1 MKVKACLMALAS
13 LVALVATAGKEKVK
27 TVESAFSLAAG
38 DDVLR
43 VSVKP
48 VANRGFSL
56 AVVREGAKD
65 PAKISVGYPQ
75 RGWNSG
81 GKLVDWEKDIS
92 WSAYCAMQ
100 RQKKPL
106 PKANKYEKAIVEVS
120 GSGWFGFEYSLLP
133 YFSPFVGLYRHD
145 RVAKDIDEWLKT
157 YPLYPDHVFEFEFR
171 YDAARDRL
179 EAYLDGSYAG
189 RAPGSGA
196 LKRVVVKSD
205 PAAVVDGKSF
215 LRGASAVEKLSP
227 MRGRAHDLLK
237 EGAKLVFDRK
247 FESRVRAAV
256 DVWSP
261 SLSIDQ
267 GRHRSNHPVRELTS
281 DPESKRTPWKNG
293 PEYMQWTVP
302 TAFYR
307 AATVLCADIPEK
319 GKAPVVGLSMTRF
332 GTASVGS
339 ADQEFLSLA
348 DEKAKSK
355 IWTVGSLVYFKT
367 DEKGKRQKVTTPL
380 YLVRV
385 NLNPF
390 KILQYVNDLKVYG
403 KNGNGRLGRMLAG
416 VGDYLDLEFVGAGT
430 WDSKPRSSVQVFG
443 CTLEKMDY
451 SIVMD
456 QSVRGNLFE
465 RGTDKPETGVK
476 VTAERDN
483 AAGSVRWTIYDPL
496 CRELAHG
503 EQPFSIA
510 KKGETVRLSFDL
522 ERPDVGWYGVDFAF
536 FDAKGRELGVHE
548 ASYTILAADDRE
560 AGCESPYAAWP
571 LGGGYH
577 NSDPDRRQQAEVM
590 RKAGYRISWQPPAT
604 NENEFGFAMTKS
616 SLGQAPSGSG
626 QHFYNPCGKRS
637 AAELEKW
644 LDKAV
649 AHFKAELA
657 KYPSC
662 RYIQLL
668 HEQGGRDI
676 DACLYDPSKA
686 CVRGEYKGI
695 DGDWD
700 VYYCTEYAKRM
711 RKEFPNL
718 KIYIGNGSVSSQ
730 KIADLV
736 RRGFDLSLVDQLGI
750 ESKGFSTMPELPYH
764 RESPGCLWALGE
776 TGRYFGYSNL
786 TLNAC
791 NEYVFR
797 PERRVNR
804 KGSPG
809 SIMKMTNYAVRDY
822 LLSLAHGCGIIS
834 SGHLEDCNDQ
844 YYDTNWGCGGQ
855 CTFYPFSYPK
865 RMYTAISVFTRVMDK
880 ATYRRSVPTG
890 AHAAYVLEFAR
901 DRKVKD
907 YAYALWTQT
916 RSDSVDFVFPKDAN
930 VRSVSAF
937 GVERPVGKTSF
948 SSAISATP
956 SYLVSDK
963 PVVSAAYRTK
973 VPKLDKRYKLLV
985 KPEMASLR
993 ASRPGKL
1000 EWGLFTT
1007 SYGSPEMPCGEWK
1020 IYETEDPEVGKVIQM
1035 DLVRKEPAPSPLL
1048 WEAGQ
1053 LAFKKPIT
1061 VECGEG
1067 KPRLAALVRGN
1078 GTGQIALG
1086 YRSPEVRGP
1095 SYCFGKTA
1103 GVDGWQL
1110 VTLTPP
1116 TRHLNKPI
1124 TKVEVGAL
1132 MFGMGRK
1139 ALDPVHMVD
1148 VTEPLQFGGLYLVDA
1163 PTEQDTVSDA
1173 DRRGQSVMKRDVS
1186 DKDL

>member
-1 MKVKACLMALAS
+1 MNRIV
-13 LVALVATAGKEKVK
+13 
-27 TVESAFSLAAG
+27 LAAVAALTVSSVFAASKPVPLAANDFSIKDG
-38 DDVLR
+38 DNAIR

-56 AVVREGAKD
+56 EVVRQGEEK
-65 PAKISVGYPQ
+65 PAQVSVGYPQ
-75 RGWNSG
+75 RGWNAG

-92 WSAYCAMQ
+92 WSAYCGMQ

-106 PKANKYEKAIVEVS
+106 PKSNKYEKAIVEVR
-120 GSGWFGFEYSLLP
+120 GNGWFGFEYSLLP
-133 YFSPFVGLYRHD
+133 YFTPFVGLYRHD

-189 RAPGSGA
+189 HAPGAGA
-196 LKRVVVKSD
+196 LRRVVVRAD
-205 PAAVVDGKSF
+205 PTAEVTGESF
-215 LRGASAVEKLSP
+215 LCPVSAATKLSS
-227 MRGRAHDLLK
+227 MRGRANDLLK
-237 EGAKLVFDRK
+237 EGAKLVFNPK
-247 FESRVRAAV
+247 LESRIRAAV
-256 DVWSP
+256 DVWDP
-261 SLSIDQ
+261 SRSIDQ

-307 AATVLCADIPEK
+307 TATVLCADIPEK
-319 GKAPVVGLSMTRF
+319 GKAPVVGISMTRF

-339 ADQEFLSLA
+339 ADQSFLSLT
-348 DEKAKSK
+348 DENAKSSVR
-355 IWTVGSLVYFKT
+355 TVGSLVYYRT
-367 DEKGKRQKVTTPL
+367 DDKGKRQQVTTPL
-380 YLVRV
+380 YLARIK
-385 NLNPF
+385 LNPF
-390 KILQYVNDLKVYG
+390 KILQYVNDLRVYG
-403 KNGNGRLGRMLAG
+403 KSGKGKLGRMLTS
-416 VGDYLDLEFVGAGT
+416 VDDYLDLEFVGAGT
-430 WDSKPRSSVQVFG
+430 WEQKPRSSVQIFG

-451 SIVMD
+451 SVVMD

-483 AAGSVRWTIYDPL
+483 AVGTVRWMIYDAL

-503 EQPFSIA
+503 EKPFAIA
-510 KKGETVRLSFDL
+510 KKGETTRLSFDL
-522 ERPDVGWYGVDFAF
+522 ERPDVGWYGVDFTF
-536 FDAKGRELGVHE
+536 LDAKGVELGVHE

-577 NSDPDRRQQAEVM
+577 NSDPNRRQQAEVM
-590 RKAGYRISWQPPAT
+590 RKAGYRGSWQPPVER
-604 NENEFGFAMTKS
+604 ENEFGFPLTCS
-616 SLGQAPSGSG
+616 NLGQGPLSG
-626 QHFYNPCGKRS
+626 FCNPCTKRS
-637 AAELEKW
+637 AAALEQH
-644 LDKAV
+644 LDKV
-649 AHFKAELA
+649 VA
-657 KYPSC
+657 KYRESIEKFPSC

-668 HEQGGRDI
+668 HEQGGRDV
-676 DACLYDPSKA
+676 DACLYDPGKA
-686 CVRGEYKGI
+686 CTRGEYKGI

-700 VYYCTEYAKRM
+700 VYFCTEFAKRM
-711 RKEFPNL
+711 RKEFPTM
-718 KIYIGNGSVSSQ
+718 KIFIGNGSVSSQ

-736 RRGFDLSLVDQLGI
+736 RRGFDLNLVDQLGI
-750 ESKGFSTMPELPYH
+750 ESKGFSTMPELSCH

-822 LLSLAHGCGIIS
+822 VLSLAHGCGIIS

-865 RMYTAISVFTRVMDK
+865 RMYTALSVFTRVMDK
-880 ATYRRSVPTG
+880 ATLRRSVPTG
-890 AHAAYVLEFAR
+890 AHAAYVLEFDR
-901 DRKVKD
+901 DRRKKD
-907 YAYALWTQT
+907 YAYALWTQS
-916 RSDSVDFVFPKDAN
+916 RSDSVDFVFPADAN
-930 VRSVSAF
+930 VRTVSPF
-937 GVERPVGKTSF
+937 GVEGVVGKTSF
-948 SSAISATP
+948 SSVISP
-956 SYLVSDK
+956 SPRYLVSDR
-963 PVVSAAYRTK
+963 PVVSATYRTK
-973 VPKLDKRYKLLV
+973 VPKLDSRYRLLV
-985 KPEMASLR
+985 KPEMAAMR
-993 ASRPGKL
+993 ASRPRHL
-1000 EWGLFTT
+1000 DWGLFTS
-1007 SYGSPEMPCGEWK
+1007 SYGTPGMPCGEWK
-1020 IYETEDPEVGKVIQM
+1020 IYETEDSEFGKVIQM
-1035 DLVRKEPAPSPLL
+1035 DLVRSEPAPSPLL

-1061 VECGEG
+1061 VECGKD
-1067 KPRLAALVRGN
+1067 KPRLAVLVRGN
-1078 GTGQIALG
+1078 GTGAVALG
-1086 YRSPEVRGP
+1086 YHSPEVRGP

-1110 VTLTPP
+1110 VEMTPP
-1116 TRHLNKPI
+1116 TRHLSKPI

-1139 ALDPVHMVD
+1139 ALDPVRMAD

-1163 PTEQDTVSDA
+1163 PATEDAVSDA